1 MIVSQFG
8 FPEATIKVLRDSG
21 KPGEELPTLANLKA
35 GISWL
40 AAGAKPG
47 DQLVMHYSGHG
58 GQVVDT
64 NGDETD
70 GYDGTQPHR
79 GSLTHLRRRGSHPL
93 RLLHCGLPRRRLVR
107 CSLEA
112 PPAPP
117 GSIIADSA
125 LQVGG
130 ESLP

>member
-8 FPEATIKVLRDSG
+8 FPEAAIKVLRDSG
-21 KPGEELPTLANLKA
+21 KPGEDLPTLANLKA

-47 DQLVMHYSGHG
+47 DQLMMHYSGHG

-70 GYDGTQPHR
+70 GYDGTEPIAALR
-79 GSLTHLRRRGSHPL
+79 SLAPQRASSPATTPL
-93 RLLHCGLPRRRLVR
+93 RATSSTIGTSVFTANLPPR
-107 CSLEA
+107 
-112 PPAPP
+112 PPW
-117 GSIIADSA
+117 SA
-125 LQVGG
+125 TLI
-130 ESLP
+130 